1 MLCIE
6 KRCPQSPLDALMPRK
21 GTNEDTRGRTC
32 RLCLLFF
39 SLCLFVIGFAGCH
52 RSWSTGDVRIEPE
65 FEPNPPRVGAVTIT
79 LRVTEALGKPVT
91 GARLKLELN
100 MTHAGMAPVIAD
112 AQEVEPGSYRA
123 NVQLSMA
130 GDWSLFVDVTL
141 ANGNKV
147 YQSFDIKGVS
157 SA

>member
-1 MLCIE
+1 
-6 KRCPQSPLDALMPRK
+6 
-21 GTNEDTRGRTC
+21 
-32 RLCLLFF
+32 
-39 SLCLFVIGFAGCH
+39 
-52 RSWSTGDVRIEPE
+52 
-65 FEPNPPRVGAVTIT
+65 VTIT

-112 AQEVEPGSYRA
+112 AQEVDPGSYRA